1 MVRRDRPDPRGGSGL
16 DPGSQFRHGGRLRAL
31 SAPGR
36 AEAGA
41 QEACGGLI
49 ELTMPELRNG
59 TFAADAREGVY
70 AASDA

>member
-1 MVRRDRPDPRGGSGL
+1 
-16 DPGSQFRHGGRLRAL
+16 
-31 SAPGR
+31 
-36 AEAGA
+36 
-41 QEACGGLI
+41 LI